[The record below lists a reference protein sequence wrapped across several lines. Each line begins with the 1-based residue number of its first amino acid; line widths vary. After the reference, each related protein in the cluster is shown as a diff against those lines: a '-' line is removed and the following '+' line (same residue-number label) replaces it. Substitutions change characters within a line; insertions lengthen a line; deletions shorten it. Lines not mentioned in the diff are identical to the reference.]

1 MRVWVALGV
10 LVASVAW
17 AETPTIR
24 GGMAA
29 PQDLRLGVCSLTR
42 ETVQRG
48 RVLDVVM
55 KGRATHVVW
64 AGLVGSA
71 EPHLVFAWFPRGR
84 LEKAKC
90 LDAGLVD
97 PWAVELSALPTI
109 PVVRAVQTQSS
120 DCFSLTRTFVL
131 AWTNGA
137 LDFELVSS
145 RTTASPLQCAEA
157 ALRGQPD
164 EDARYL
170 RASEMLSE
178 GEVHDAERLALG
190 LVGERP
196 WDPDARLLLSQAWRK
211 LGSASRK

>member
-1 MRVWVALGV
+1 MVV
-10 LVASVAW
+10 LVASVAF
-17 AETPTIR
+17 AERPPIR
-24 GGMAA
+24 GGLAA

-48 RVLDVVM
+48 RVLDVVLQ
-55 KGRATHVVW
+55 GRATQVVW
-64 AGLVGSA
+64 AGFVGTA
-71 EPHLVFAWFPRGR
+71 EPHLVFAWFPRGH
-84 LEKAKC
+84 LEKARC

-97 PWAVELSALPTI
+97 PWAVEFSALPSI
-109 PVVRAVQTQSS
+109 PVVRAVQTMKS

-145 RTTASPLQCAEA
+145 RTSAMPLQCGEA
-157 ALRGQPD
+157 ALSQPP
-164 EDARYL
+164 EDPRYL
-170 RASEMLSE
+170 RASELLSD

-196 WDPDARLLLSQAWRK
+196 WDPDARMLLSQAWRK